1 MLAFDL
7 ERLSA
12 QSVGAA
18 KSLRVKSALN
28 PLLWLNCITVPTL
41 LAAAWVF
48 SSHSWLCEVLALSA
62 ILMAFLAV
70 GAFWYLALKKPEQLR
85 SEDFQLRY
93 QALQIYRE
101 KTGVVKAL
109 PMSVEKILIRPK
121 VLNYDD

>member
-12 QSVGAA
+12 QSVNSA
-18 KSLRVKSALN
+18 KSLRVRSALN

-41 LAAAWVF
+41 LAGAWMF
-48 SSHSWLCEVLALSA
+48 ASHPWLCELLAISA
-62 ILMAFLAV
+62 VVMIFLAV
-70 GAFWYLALKKPEQLR
+70 AAFWYLALKKPEQLR

-101 KTGVVKAL
+101 KTGVVRAL
-109 PMSVEKILIRPK
+109 PMSVEKILIPPRK
-121 VLNYDD
+121 HNDD